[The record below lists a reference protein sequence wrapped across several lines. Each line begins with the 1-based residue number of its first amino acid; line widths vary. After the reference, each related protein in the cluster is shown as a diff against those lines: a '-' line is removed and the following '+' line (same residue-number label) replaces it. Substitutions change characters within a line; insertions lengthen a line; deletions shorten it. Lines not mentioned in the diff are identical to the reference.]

1 MARPDEPNE
10 LVISGD
16 PGGTPSA
23 GEGRCLM
30 AHKKQENQKF
40 LVELTLRIRI
50 RRCRTKIWSI
60 KKWMLPLLASVL
72 AKVVFQLLHHG

>member
-30 AHKKQENQKF
+30 AHKKQENKNV
-40 LVELTLRIRI
+40 LIELTLRVRI
-50 RRCRTKIWSI
+50 RRCRIKIWSI
-60 KKWMLPLLASVL
+60 IKWMLPLLASLL
-72 AKVVFQLLHHG
+72 AKVVSHLLHHG